1 VTSADKESDID
12 VGEEAIR
19 RLAGQV
25 FDAPKD
31 HEKTKEIV
39 SENKDGN
46 GSDKGKKHQEQ
57 QVQNNK
63 KDNERQKEK
72 KPIYTQKYHDRDLLA
87 EAVVIGRKPYF
98 AVSAPQ
104 VGNPDEVSI
113 TLQNSIPI
121 DDKTVLKPFEIAAY
135 VNEPYTF
142 KSEQEFFEFVKKT
155 KEENLD
161 TLYKKVKSIW
171 KKFVDADDFHLSICA
186 ADTIFTYFQD
196 KIGLTHYLFFVG
208 DNSSGKSNNLTV
220 LHYIV
225 YRNMMSSGMTAANVY
240 QFLGSGEEGIGTICE
255 DEADN
260 IDEDREKMKVHKN
273 GYTTGKYYH
282 RTDTSVGRQQL
293 KFNTFCFKAFAAE
306 KLPDSV
312 TAKGFNQR
320 TIELPCVYGFP
331 QYDISEVANPAGEEE
346 YQELLD
352 ELLDIRNTLLLYRLL
367 HFQDKILD
375 IKLNIQGR
383 EKQLF
388 KPVLRVFQHTQTQN
402 ELLPVISKYISQRRE
417 NNANTLN
424 AFLYDHVKGLIKA
437 QNTYELESNLIWN
450 TIKSTLQGKDIPSK
464 PQSYDTVDFGTIS
477 QKSITETLVQVFGA
491 KPTKRHSG
499 RTLIFDQN
507 KLQRLSRIYDLSIDI
522 KVGLPLPGVADVA
535 DVAHV
540 GLDNHLQEQYE
551 DKEISISEHESTNIA
566 IKKEENNA
574 KIISQDDTKGSQPY
588 VDAPQASHVPP
599 THSEQNNMD
608 CGNRLSQY
616 HSEHSDNAMEEYSTK
631 LLLNQGA
638 YWSGSKWNCKSC
650 RYSYDGPGMIQ
661 HLSQEHNHQQG

>member
-1 VTSADKESDID
+1 MTATDVD

-19 RLAGQV
+19 RLAGQL
-25 FDAPKD
+25 FDPPKD
-31 HEKTKEIV
+31 RTKANRTV
-39 SENKDGN
+39 GENKDGN
-46 GSDKGKKHQEQ
+46 ATGKKKHQ
-57 QVQNNK
+57 K
-63 KDNERQKEK
+63 KQGQSDDGKEK
-72 KPIYTQKYHDRDLLA
+72 RPVYAQKYHDGDLLA
-87 EAVVIGRKPYF
+87 EAVVVGRKSYF
-98 AVSAPQ
+98 AVATPAMGDPQ
-104 VGNPDEVSI
+104 QVSI
-113 TLQNSIPI
+113 TLQDSIPV
-121 DDKTVLKPFEIAAY
+121 DDNTVLKPFEIAAY

-142 KSEQEFFEFVKKT
+142 KSEQEFYESV
-155 KEENLD
+155 ENTRDESLD
-161 TLYKKVKSIW
+161 SLYRKVKSIW
-171 KKFVDADDFHLSICA
+171 RKYVDADDFHISICA

-196 KIGLTHYLFFVG
+196 RIGLTHYLFFVG

-220 LHYIV
+220 LHYIA

-240 QFLGSGEEGIGTICE
+240 QFLGSGEEGVGTICE

-312 TAKGFNQR
+312 IAKGFNQR

-331 QYDISEVANPAGEEE
+331 EYDISEVANPAGEEE

-352 ELLDIRNTLLLYRLL
+352 ELLEIRNTLLVYRLL
-367 HFQDKILD
+367 HFKDKIPD

-388 KPVLRVFQHTQTQN
+388 KPILRVFQHTHTQN

-464 PQSYDTVDFGTIS
+464 PQSYDTVEFGTVS
-477 QKSITETLVQVFGA
+477 QKGITETLIQVFGA

-499 RTLIFDQN
+499 RTLVFDQT
-507 KLQRLSRIYDLSIDI
+507 KLQRLSRIYDLSIDV
-522 KVGLPLPGVADVA
+522 KVGPPQGVADVA

-540 GLDNHLQEQYE
+540 GLDKHLQEQNE
-551 DKEISISEHESTNIA
+551 DKEIAISERENTNISNEGA
-566 IKKEENNA
+566 ENNE
-574 KIISQDDTKGSQPY
+574 KIILQEEVKDSRASAD
-588 VDAPQASHVPP
+588 VPQAPHVPP
-599 THSEQNNMD
+599 VPTKQDNADYMN
-608 CGNRLSQY
+608 GPSQRS
-616 HSEHSDNAMEEYSTK
+616 SEHSNNAVEEYSTK

-650 RYSYDGPGMIQ
+650 KYSYDGPGMIQ
-661 HLSQEHNHQQG
+661 HLRLEHNQQQSREDL

>member
-1 VTSADKESDID
+1 MTTTDID

-19 RLAGQV
+19 KLAGQV
-25 FDAPKD
+25 FDVPKD
-31 HEKTKEIV
+31 RTKTNKTV
-39 SENKDGN
+39 YENKDRK
-46 GSDKGKKHQEQ
+46 DTGKKKYQKQ
-57 QVQNNK
+57 QGQNE
-63 KDNERQKEK
+63 DGKEK
-72 KPIYTQKYHDRDLLA
+72 EKEKRPVYTQKYHDGDLLA
-87 EAVVIGRKPYF
+87 EAVIVGRKPYF
-98 AVSAPQ
+98 AVAATN
-104 VGNPDEVSI
+104 VGKPDEVSI
-113 TLQNSIPI
+113 TLQDSILI
-121 DDKTVLKPFEIAAY
+121 DDNTVLKPFEIAAY
-135 VNEPYTF
+135 VNEPYVF
-142 KSEQEFFEFVKKT
+142 KSEQEFAEFVKKT
-155 KEENLD
+155 KDENLD

-171 KKFVDADDFHLSICA
+171 RKYVDADDFHISICA

-196 KIGLTHYLFFVG
+196 KIGLAHYLFFIG

-220 LHYIV
+220 LHYIA

-352 ELLDIRNTLLLYRLL
+352 ELINIRNTLLVYRLL
-367 HFQDKILD
+367 HFQDKIPD

-388 KPVLRVFQHTQTQN
+388 KPILRVFQHTQTQN

-417 NNANTLN
+417 NNANTIN

-437 QNTYELESNLIWN
+437 QDMYELESSLIWN

-464 PQSYDTVDFGTIS
+464 PQSYDTVEFGTMS
-477 QKSITETLVQVFGA
+477 QKGITETLVQVFGA

-499 RTLIFDQN
+499 RTLVFDQN
-507 KLQRLSRIYDLSIDI
+507 KLQRLSRIYDLSIDV
-522 KVGLPLPGVADVA
+522 KVGPPSSTGVADVA

-540 GLDNHLQEQYE
+540 GLDKHLGEQPGYDKIAGSEQE
-551 DKEISISEHESTNIA
+551 KENFLEKAGPNNENIA
-566 IKKEENNA
+566 SEQNDNA
-574 KIISQDDTKGSQPY
+574 ANPSPQ
-588 VDAPQASHVPP
+588 VPQAPHVPP
-599 THSEQNNMD
+599 VDDKECASTAD
-608 CGNRLSQY
+608 TT
-616 HSEHSDNAMEEYSTK
+616 EEYQTSDSIYRAYGDTWRCHNCNTK
-631 LLLNQGA
+631 GDKWFMIKHDCRGHLK
-638 YWSGSKWNCKSC
+638 SKSE
-650 RYSYDGPGMIQ
+650 RR
-661 HLSQEHNHQQG
+661 

>member
-1 VTSADKESDID
+1 VTSAYKESDID
-12 VGEEAIR
+12 IGGEAIR

-31 HEKTKEIV
+31 HKKTKETV
-39 SENKDGN
+39 NGN
-46 GSDKGKKHQEQ
+46 SDGSDKGKKRQEQ
-57 QVQNNK
+57 QGHNNK
-63 KDNERQKEK
+63 NDVEKQKEK
-72 KPIYTQKYHDRDLLA
+72 KSIYAQKYHDGDLLA
-87 EAVVIGRKPYF
+87 EAILIGRKPFF
-98 AVSAPQ
+98 AVATPEI
-104 VGNPDEVSI
+104 GNQDEVSI

-135 VNEPYTF
+135 VNEPYVF
-142 KSEQEFFEFVKKT
+142 KSEKEFTKLVQNT

-161 TLYKKVKSIW
+161 SLYRKVKSIW
-171 KKFVDADDFHLSICA
+171 KKYVDADDFHISICA

-220 LHYIV
+220 LHYIA

-352 ELLDIRNTLLLYRLL
+352 ELLDIRNTLLVYRLL
-367 HFQDKILD
+367 HFKDKIPD

-388 KPVLRVFQHTQTQN
+388 KPILRVFRYTQTQN

-450 TIKSTLQGKDIPSK
+450 TIKGTLQGKDILSK

-477 QKSITETLVQVFGA
+477 QKGITETLVQVFGA
-491 KPTKRHSG
+491 KPIKRHSG
-499 RTLIFDQN
+499 RTLVFDQN
-507 KLQRLSRIYDLSIDI
+507 KLQRLSRIYDLSIDV
-522 KVGLPLPGVADVA
+522 KVGTPSPSIGVA

-540 GLDNHLQEQYE
+540 GLNKHLHEQHE
-551 DKEISISEHESTNIA
+551 DTEIATSVSESANISYGKA
-566 IKKEENNA
+566 ENSEKITSQDNA
-574 KIISQDDTKGSQPY
+574 KDSRPCTYALQ
-588 VDAPQASHVPP
+588 APHVPP
-599 THSEQNNMD
+599 LENSNK
-608 CGNRLSQY
+608 
-616 HSEHSDNAMEEYSTK
+616 AMEEYSAK
-631 LLLNQGA
+631 LLLNRGA

-650 RYSYDGPGMIQ
+650 KYSYDGPGMIQ
-661 HLSQEHNHQQG
+661 HLGQEHNQQN